1 VGGERNLQGTR
12 RGRLHRP
19 WRAITQP
26 VTDGWAT
33 DGWATI
39 RPELRFGARQ
49 AAKACRMPF
58 AQSLQRGRQL
68 IPNLIYRVL
77 DQILDQYQLVQHG
90 VSPPARG
97 LTEYAALPP
106 WGRSSAFRRAVVPP
120 SRPANAAARASDFPL
135 LFCMFEAE
143 AGRRLHRLISSFADR
158 YRECV

>member
-1 VGGERNLQGTR
+1 MDWMKRIRGAEHTGGERCFDWLRTS
-12 RGRLHRP
+12 
-19 WRAITQP
+19 
-26 VTDGWAT
+26 
-33 DGWATI
+33 
-39 RPELRFGARQ
+39 RFGVRRQ
-49 AAKACRMPF
+49 TAKACRMPF

-77 DQILDQYQLVQHG
+77 DQILDQYQVVQHG

-97 LTEYAALPP
+97 LTEYAVLPP